1 MQFDVRFKGIG
12 YSASLA
18 EYVEEKF
25 QKLEKFE
32 IKPITVHV
40 TFRTERYVKMA
51 EVYVKGL
58 NTPFKAKGAGETY
71 MDSLDAV
78 LRKLWRQMAREKS
91 IVKRHKNRKK
101 TKYAQLEARLQ
112 FERSLRKDAA

>member
-12 YSASLA
+12 YSRSLA

-40 TFRTERYVKMA
+40 TFRAERYVKMA

-58 NTPFKAKGAGETY
+58 NMPFKAKGAGETY
-71 MDSLDAV
+71 MDCLDAV
-78 LRKLWRQMAREKS
+78 LRKLWRQMAKEKS
-91 IVKRHKNRKK
+91 KVKRHKNRQKSK
-101 TKYAQLEARLQ
+101 WGQLEARLE
-112 FERSLRKDAA
+112 FERSLKKAA